1 MSEPVPTEPS
11 QLGSSPRPVIIG
23 IDGRSGSGKTSLAG
37 ELASLLREHRK
48 VSLFHL
54 EDIYPGWNGLATGVE
69 RYLQTVLTPLAAG
82 RDAQWTSWDWAAHFD
97 GETRLTNA
105 AEIVIVEGVGAA
117 QSAARALLDV
127 AIWVDAPDDVRKKRA
142 LSRDGET
149 YAPCWELWA
158 AQETEMLAID
168 HPAEQAD
175 IVANSPV
182 APADLVKALTALP
195 QFSALLA
202 PEIQAA
208 RAQSTQT
215 TNMPFDGDPLTLFH
229 TLYGD
234 SENAAWLDSSDAAA
248 KGSRNRFS
256 IMADDGGPAGQFA
269 WHTEGL
275 THQRFRGITAHVPGA
290 YFRWLNAQWSGFQ
303 DSDDSAE
310 IPFTLG
316 WIGYLGYELKRE
328 TGGSNQN
335 ATSADAHLIFAGRA
349 VVIDHQEKLLWALN
363 LPDEN
368 EPSWADQVAAAVAAS
383 AKSVTLAAEPVNA
396 AVSVRDSASAYKAK
410 IARAQA
416 EIVEGNS
423 YEICLTT
430 AVKFPLNAD
439 PLALYALLRSAS
451 PAPFAAYL
459 RFGKLAVLS
468 TSPERLLQ
476 ITRAGTLTAEPIK
489 GTRRRDADPLK
500 DAALRAELEASEKDR
515 AENIMI
521 VDLMRNDLS
530 HFAVPGSVRVDRLCA
545 IESYASIHQMVS
557 TVTAKLRT
565 GASRAEAVAVAF
577 PAGSMTGAPKIN
589 TMRILDELEG
599 QPRGIYS
606 GAIGYFSRDGG
617 VDLSVVIRTLV
628 IDNGL
633 ATLGVGGAIT
643 ADSAP
648 EEEWQEART
657 KAFGVLNAL
666 GLEFPLG

>member
-1 MSEPVPTEPS
+1 MSEPVPTEPT

-82 RDAQWTSWDWAAHFD
+82 RDAQWTSWDWATHFD

-127 AIWVDAPDDVRKKRA
+127 VIWVDAPDDVRKKRA

-149 YAPCWELWA
+149 YAPYWELWA

-175 IVANSPV
+175 ILANSPV
-182 APADLVKALTALP
+182 APADLVKSLTALP

-208 RAQSTQT
+208 RAQSTQAT
-215 TNMPFDGDPLTLFH
+215 RMPFDGDPLTLFH

-248 KGSRNRFS
+248 RGSRNRFS

-275 THQRFRGITAHVPGA
+275 THQRFRGITVRVPCA

-310 IPFTLG
+310 IPFALG
-316 WIGYLGYELKRE
+316 WIGHLGYELKRE

-335 ATSADAHLIFAGRA
+335 VTSADAHLIFADRA

-363 LPDEN
+363 LLDEN
-368 EPSWADQVAAAVAAS
+368 EPSWADQVAAAVTAN
-383 AKSVTLAAEPVNA
+383 AKSVTFAAEPVNA
-396 AVSVRDSASAYKAK
+396 IVSVRDSASAYKAK

-430 AVKFPLNAD
+430 TVDFPLYAD
-439 PLALYALLRSAS
+439 PLALYSSLRSAS

-459 RFGKLAVLS
+459 RFGKLTVLS

-545 IESYASIHQMVS
+545 IESYASVHQMVS

-565 GASRAEAVAVAF
+565 GASRAEAVAATF

-648 EEEWQEART
+648 EEEWQEVRT

-666 GLEFPLG
+666 GLEFPLE